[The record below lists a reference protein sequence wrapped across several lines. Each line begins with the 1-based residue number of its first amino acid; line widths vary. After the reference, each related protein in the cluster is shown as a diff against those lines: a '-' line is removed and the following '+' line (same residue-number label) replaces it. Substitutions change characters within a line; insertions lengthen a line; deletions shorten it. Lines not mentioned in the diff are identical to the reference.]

1 MVFFAFILNFTRL
14 LLGSYLLKSKRIYLC
29 NDVPWWILTNSY
41 HPKLQKFKLSKINL
55 KKKIWKTNDLFTSKG
70 YNKRILKIISPFYDL
85 CSKTV
90 PTANVFPQN
99 KAIWRLPCLKRLS
112 RLFWTGFSGFWGN
125 GIVLVCARAKKFRDV
140 IPFY

>member
-1 MVFFAFILNFTRL
+1 M
-14 LLGSYLLKSKRIYLC
+14 YLIKITPGMLSTYWSQKGYRYLC
-29 NDVPWWILTNSY
+29 NDVPWLILTNSY

-112 RLFWTGFSGFWGN
+112 KLFWTGFSGFWGN